1 MELALNVLVLVLDIC
16 VVMAA
21 LMLVIVFSD
30 STFSNVPR
38 YLLIL
43 ALSLT
48 AHALSEIFLPGRLG
62 FFVYGITA
70 SLSSLS
76 YLLVVYG
83 IFIVLKNI
91 SKRGSA

>member
-1 MELALNVLVLVLDIC
+1 MELALNTLVLLLDIC
-16 VVMAA
+16 LAMAA
-21 LMLVIVFSD
+21 LMLVIIFSG
-30 STFSNVPR
+30 STFFSMSR

-48 AHALSEIFLPGRLG
+48 AHALSEIFLSGQLG

-70 SLSSLS
+70 SVASLS

-91 SKRGSA
+91 SERGSA